1 MVYNDT
7 QKMNVFGEIIVY
19 LLSIVVPIGVILITK
34 ATGNISE
41 IININIVRIC
51 LLFDNTKQAKKML
64 IEIVTKNPESYN
76 GHKILAMLYEKE
88 GGQRKAVDE
97 YAQVISINPKEY
109 DGFWKPEI
117 SALA

>member
-41 IININIVRIC
+41 IINTNIVRIC
-51 LLFDNTKQAKKML
+51 LCPVLTPGYCQLILFSPSST
-64 IEIVTKNPESYN
+64 
-76 GHKILAMLYEKE
+76 
-88 GGQRKAVDE
+88 
-97 YAQVISINPKEY
+97 
-109 DGFWKPEI
+109 
-117 SALA
+117 

>member
-41 IININIVRIC
+41 IININIRFFMLFF
-51 LLFDNTKQAKKML
+51 LL
-64 IEIVTKNPESYN
+64 
-76 GHKILAMLYEKE
+76 
-88 GGQRKAVDE
+88 
-97 YAQVISINPKEY
+97 
-109 DGFWKPEI
+109 
-117 SALA
+117 